1 MTNTEYNTR
10 PVKIRAIRLP
20 LDFSQP
26 FDAEEILEFAS
37 PFIEWDFKSG
47 QWPVLKSANG
57 NIVCNPGDW
66 IIKNDKEA
74 YPCNNDVFEGK
85 YFSAK
90 VETFDNPVITQK
102 FFRHIK
108 TGNIYEML
116 MVTNTT
122 CKDHNKFVPTAVYK
136 DVETEIVY
144 SRPFGEF
151 VSKFEVV
158 V

>member
-20 LDFSQP
+20 LDFSEP

-37 PFIEWDFKSG
+37 PFIEWDFKYW

-122 CKDHNKFVPTAVYK
+122 CKDNNKFVTTVVYK
-136 DVETEIVY
+136 DTETDALY
-144 SRPFGEF
+144 SRPFSEF